1 MHTFVSV
8 IANFYNNMRT
18 EVWSV
23 ENSEEKSP
31 TKYSIV
37 RIYQWIPTPLL
48 PAGNFNQRKHGG
60 QTRSDRT
67 CFIS

>member
-1 MHTFVSV
+1 MHILSFLYSQTF
-8 IANFYNNMRT
+8 IIT
-18 EVWSV
+18 WEVWSV

-37 RIYQWIPTPLL
+37 RMYQWIPTPLL

-60 QTRSDRT
+60 QTSSDRR
-67 CFIS
+67 CSIS